1 MEKSSH
7 GKCHQ
12 KILNVIK
19 KNHMENMPQKI
30 LIVVKEGRSVS
41 GFPLSWLSYCS
52 SCGGTNALQTTHR
65 HITRMC
71 KCSCALLSAVLCVLC
86 NIVQKSNSASCLFL
100 IENFFIGV
108 IFPTI
113 LRNICTAP
121 YHGTNHHV
129 VISSLRDR
137 LLFQKVV
144 IPQMSLHFVQ
154 D

>member
-1 MEKSSH
+1 MVILSGSQSEKARVDPIPWIQHFQLKQKGRNGKSSH

-108 IFPTI
+108 IFPV
-113 LRNICTAP
+113 
-121 YHGTNHHV
+121 GF
-129 VISSLRDR
+129 ISIALAM
-137 LLFQKVV
+137 LF
-144 IPQMSLHFVQ
+144 
-154 D
+154 